1 MTSSRRRGGARKWGA
16 LRCVLKTEFWEGR
29 AFQSPGQGSGGTK
42 GTSRFGGDVLSGRS
56 LLTLEHSNL
65 LIDPS
70 SAWVADWS
78 HMLERGF

>member
-1 MTSSRRRGGARKWGA
+1 MGRTA
-16 LRCVLKTEFWEGR
+16 LRLEGS

-70 SAWVADWS
+70 SAWVADWN